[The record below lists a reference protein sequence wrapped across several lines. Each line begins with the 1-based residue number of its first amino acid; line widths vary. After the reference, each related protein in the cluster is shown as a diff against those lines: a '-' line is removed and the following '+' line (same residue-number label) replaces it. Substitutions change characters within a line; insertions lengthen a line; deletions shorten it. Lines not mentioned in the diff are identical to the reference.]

1 MSEPKD
7 PSEELQPVEDTP
19 TPEVSAS
26 EPEKPKE
33 KPSAAMQALEAHVQ
47 KSKMQRKATVRAGI
61 SIGAILALVAIAWKV
76 VPSIVNTDPGTINSG
91 NFIVALKE
99 TGGDRRAVM
108 LGLNGEETESPDFVA
123 GSTDQAPVWSGDG
136 QRIYFISDR
145 DSREPHVFRWNPKPG
160 KFLGFISRRQ
170 VERRTI
176 DSRAKSQLTFN
187 VPGSESK
194 TGLLIAGGTVL
205 EFDPSDGKT
214 MQVLPPSQLKSGAGA
229 AGDEGSRSGQFDAG
243 YVPGATGF
251 LTARWLPGKGYIAAT
266 LRMEDG
272 GEMMIQQNVME
283 PGQRP
288 QIFPLAGDHLDFDI
302 DPISGN
308 VLIAIQNARWVSP
321 EAVPRE
327 LVKDGKAPPPFKHG
341 LVILG
346 ASGMQTVIASQN
358 DNNCW
363 SKPRVSPGG
372 LEKVGFLAITGS
384 YNVQT
389 KSQMASALLL
399 LGPAAGN
406 QERTKGMAAGNVTG
420 GEWHPGGQKIV
431 FTMYIPQNK
440 RRSVCTMNIDG
451 SEQKVLTKGDAD
463 YSNATFSPLLQ

>member
-7 PSEELQPVEDTP
+7 PSEELQPVEETP
-19 TPEVSAS
+19 KVEAPAS
-26 EPEKPKE
+26 EPEKPKV

-47 KSKMQRKATVRAGI
+47 KSKMQRKAAVRAGI

-76 VPSIVNTDPGTINSG
+76 VPSITNSDPGTVNSS

-99 TGGDRRAVM
+99 SGEDRRAVL
-108 LGLNGEETESPDFVA
+108 LGLQGEQTESPDYKE
-123 GSTDQAPVWSGDG
+123 GSTDQSPVWSGDG

-160 KFLGFISRRQ
+160 KFLGLISRRQ
-170 VERRTI
+170 VERRTV
-176 DSRAKSQLTFN
+176 DSRAKAQLSFN
-187 VPGSESK
+187 LPGGESK
-194 TGLLIAGGTVL
+194 TALLVTGGTVL
-205 EFDPSDGKT
+205 EFDPNDGKT
-214 MQVLPPSQLKSGAGA
+214 LQVLPPSQLKSGG
-229 AGDEGSRSGQFDAG
+229 GSGNEEGSRSGQFDAG
-243 YVPGATGF
+243 YVLGATGF
-251 LTARWLPGKGYIAAT
+251 LTARWLPQKAYIAAT

-272 GEMMIQQNVME
+272 GEMMIQQNMME

-288 QIFPLAGDHLDFDI
+288 QIFPLAGDHMDFDI
-302 DPISGN
+302 DPISGS
-308 VLIAIQNARWVSP
+308 VLIAIQNARWVSR

-327 LVKDGKAPPPFKHG
+327 LVKNGTAPPPFKHG

-346 ASGMQTVIASQN
+346 PSGMQTVIASQN

-363 SKPRVSPGG
+363 AKPRVSPGG
-372 LEKVGFLAITGS
+372 LEKVGFLAIIGA
-384 YNVQT
+384 YNAQT
-389 KSQMASALLL
+389 KFQMPQALLL

-406 QERTKGMAAGNVTG
+406 QERTKGMASGNVTS

-431 FTMYIPQNK
+431 FTMYVPENK

-451 SEQKVLTKGDAD
+451 TEPKVLTKGDAD